1 MFGGFWLTVPTVA
14 DIFLFGGAAPQH
26 SFSTWQ
32 GFMNSQVSHS
42 RSLYITERVR
52 RFTQQS
58 SGHDV
63 NVPRLDEKRLMREDI
78 LVTLDQR
85 ACFPRSLIPQLEFQG
100 RGSSGGRQWQASQ
113 VWSFCFRCLSESD
126 RATGSPQVPTS
137 SHEMQVVMRT
147 LMKRVGIC
155 IHMAL
160 QSGLSHA
167 NVFLASCLDLF

>member
-42 RSLYITERVR
+42 RSSYITERVR

-63 NVPRLDEKRLMREDI
+63 NVPRLDEKTTDE
-78 LVTLDQR
+78 
-85 ACFPRSLIPQLEFQG
+85 
-100 RGSSGGRQWQASQ
+100 RGHFGDFG
-113 VWSFCFRCLSESD
+113 SESMLPSFTHSAAGISGARQQR
-126 RATGSPQVPTS
+126 RAAV
-137 SHEMQVVMRT
+137 
-147 LMKRVGIC
+147 
-155 IHMAL
+155 
-160 QSGLSHA
+160 
-167 NVFLASCLDLF
+167 ASVASLELLL